1 VARLDANCIALINPI
16 KISLLYELRL
26 CHKSKCDESNLAQV
40 MQPVQVATI
49 SSFFYVDDIHPFATL
64 S

>member
-1 VARLDANCIALINPI
+1 MARLDASCIALINPI

-40 MQPVQVATI
+40 MHPVQVATI
-49 SSFFYVDDIHPFATL
+49 SPFLYVDGIHLFAN
-64 S
+64 